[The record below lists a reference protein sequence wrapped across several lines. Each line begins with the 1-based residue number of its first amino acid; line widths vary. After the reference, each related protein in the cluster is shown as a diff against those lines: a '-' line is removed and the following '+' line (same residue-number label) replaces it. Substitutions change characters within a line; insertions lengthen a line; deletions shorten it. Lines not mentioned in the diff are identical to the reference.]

1 MWEERFTRFSQTSIS
16 SHNIQYLCLTT
27 VESVFG
33 IDHQKY
39 GLEFRKFLQKVIWST
54 TCIEKNFRLLFPGIL
69 DFFPGVCSYVTR
81 KSANSAWYDRGDS
94 RDPLLR
100 PSFLYWDLEREPT
113 SVQVRW
119 ETIDKF
125 PRSRLRQL
133 RFASTEGKEQQII
146 RVLSHP
152 SISDEILALCDSFS
166 SSTREFYFDRSPRI
180 FENILGLYRHSDEDD
195 ENHQNHRSWWLTIL
209 FQNQERRTS
218 PDGER
223 LPARFPRRARILGS
237 FRSPHRSRLTFGICA
252 DKNLVVQYMRLF
264 LQSRAVLT
272 QCNALPGCCL
282 STIKTTRL

>member
-1 MWEERFTRFSQTSIS
+1 MTGE
-16 SHNIQYLCLTT
+16 T
-27 VESVFG
+27 V
-33 IDHQKY
+33 
-39 GLEFRKFLQKVIWST
+39 
-54 TCIEKNFRLLFPGIL
+54 
-69 DFFPGVCSYVTR
+69 
-81 KSANSAWYDRGDS
+81 A
-94 RDPLLR
+94 RDPLMR

-146 RVLSHP
+146 RALSHP

-272 QCNALPGCCL
+272 QCNALPGSCL
-282 STIKTTRL
+282 STIKMTRL